1 MKFRFQ
7 PIGLRI
13 IKSAVAIAMCYLI
26 SFIRG
31 GSGIVF
37 YSQLAALWCIQGYIA
52 NSRKNALQ
60 RFQGTVIGALY
71 GLVYLLVE
79 RRVPAMSEDVLKS
92 QILDSA
98 IISLMIIVILAKL
111 IGCLLPMAA
120 KKLHLDPAIMA
131 APLISTILD
140 TCSILIYFS
149 IATKMFRL

>member
-13 IKSAVAIAMCYLI
+13 IKSAVAIALCYLI

-37 YSQLAALWCIQGYIA
+37 YSQLAALWCIQGYIT

-60 RFQGTVIGALY
+60 RFQGTVIGAVY

-79 RRVPAMSEDVLKS
+79 RRVPAMSQDVLKG
-92 QILDSA
+92 QILDGA
-98 IISLMIIVILAKL
+98 IISLMIIVVLYTTVL
-111 IGCLLPMAA
+111 I
-120 KKLHLDPAIMA
+120 KKKQA
-131 APLISTILD
+131 S
-140 TCSILIYFS
+140 YFS
-149 IATKMFRL
+149 CVVFLSIVVNHVADANSYLFVWNH